1 VQAGI
6 LQLIVLVRAM
16 SNLRLVM
23 AKGIALIKR
32 LLGEQ
37 ILLAS
42 LPVYTASVAP
52 SPEEIVKP
60 QKPTTSSKARA
71 AEGEAKET
79 KGGGVKQ
86 RTTYAFCS

>member
-23 AKGIALIKR
+23 AKGIDIKR